1 MVLAMMEDVYTNSY
15 YCRVKDEYTT
25 NHYRSM
31 DIAATSSSRRQELK
45 QVAHLR
51 ALPSC

>member
-1 MVLAMMEDVYTNSY
+1 MMEAYITSY
-15 YCRVKDEYTT
+15 YCRVKYTT
-25 NHYRSM
+25 NHYRLM

-51 ALPSC
+51 ALPGS